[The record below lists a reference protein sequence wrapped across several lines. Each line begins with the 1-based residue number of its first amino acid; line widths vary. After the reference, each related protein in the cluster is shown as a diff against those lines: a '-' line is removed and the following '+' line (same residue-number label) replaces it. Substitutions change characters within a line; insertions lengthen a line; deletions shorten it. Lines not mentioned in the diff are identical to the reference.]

1 MSDDLVNGVKVIES
15 KQHDACNHEINDGS
29 CGANLSLVDDP
40 DVAGDTAS

>member
-1 MSDDLVNGVKVIES
+1 MSDDLVDGVEVVKS

-29 CGANLSLVDDP
+29 RGTNFCFVDDP